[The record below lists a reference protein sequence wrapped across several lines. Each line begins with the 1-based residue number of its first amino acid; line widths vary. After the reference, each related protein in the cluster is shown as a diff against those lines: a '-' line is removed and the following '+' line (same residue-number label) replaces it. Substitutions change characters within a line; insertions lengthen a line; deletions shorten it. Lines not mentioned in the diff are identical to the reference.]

1 MDIQLTPKPWYIK
14 YRYYLLCGIL
24 FLSFSIYVIILALG
38 PRQLKIEAED
48 YKIAEA
54 SEAPFMEYVDVEGLV
69 QPIQTIQLNALEN
82 GFVERIVAEEGT
94 MLNVGDTILV
104 LSNPELLRS
113 IDDEQTE
120 WQNSQRNYREQE
132 IEMEQRT
139 ILLRQ
144 QALEAEHQMSSLDKS
159 LKQSREEYRMGIK
172 SKAELDVIEE
182 DYNYQHKKAQLQMQS
197 LRHDSIAT
205 RLKREMVLANREAS
219 SRKLS
224 RSTNR
229 TSNLVVCA
237 TVAGQ
242 LSYLNVTI
250 GQQVSAGSSIG
261 EIKVL
266 TEYKVHTSLSEYYI
280 DRITTGLPAH
290 INYQE
295 RKNEKTQE
303 RKNDNNTQF
312 PLRISKVIP
321 EVKDRN
327 FVCDLVFTGDKPS
340 NIRLG
345 KSYRVQI
352 ELGKPETA
360 LIIPRGDFYQTT
372 SGRWIYRLSPDGKT
386 AHKVNIEIGR
396 QNPQQYEILSGL
408 NPGDRVLVS
417 GYDKFGDVE
426 ELVLK

>member
-1 MDIQLTPKPWYIK
+1 MDIQLKPKPWYIK
-14 YRYYLLCGIL
+14 YKYYILAGIL
-24 FLSFSIYVIILALG
+24 FLSFSIYVLVLALG
-38 PRQLKIEAED
+38 PRKLKIDAED

-54 SEAPFMEYVDVEGLV
+54 AEAPFMEYVDVEGLV
-69 QPIQTIQLNALEN
+69 QPIQTIQLNALES
-82 GFVERIVAEEGT
+82 GFVESIVAEEGS

-113 IDDEQTE
+113 IDDEHVE

-224 RSTNR
+224 RSTSR
-229 TSNLVVCA
+229 TSNLIVRA

-295 RKNEKTQE
+295 RKNE
-303 RKNDNNTQF
+303 NHTQF

-360 LIIPRGDFYQTT
+360 LIIPRGDFYQAT

-386 AHKVNIEIGR
+386 AHKVEIEIGR

-417 GYDKFGDVE
+417 GYDKFGEIE
-426 ELVLK
+426 ELVIK

>member
-14 YRYYLLCGIL
+14 YRYYLLAGTL
-24 FLSFSIYVIILALG
+24 FLAFAIYVIILALG
-38 PRQLKIEAED
+38 PRQLNIDADD
-48 YKIAEA
+48 YKIVKVE
-54 SEAPFMEYVDVEGLV
+54 EAPFMEYVDVEGLV
-69 QPIQTIQLNALEN
+69 QPIQTIQVNALES
-82 GFVERIVAEEGT
+82 GFVERIVGEEGA
-94 MLNVGDTILV
+94 MLEVGDTILV
-104 LSNPELLRS
+104 LSNPELLRT
-113 IDDEQTE
+113 IDDEQAD
-120 WQNSQRNYREQE
+120 WANQQRNYREQE
-132 IEMEQRT
+132 IEMQQRSIT
-139 ILLRQ
+139 LRQ
-144 QALEAEHQMSSLDKS
+144 QALDAEHQMASLDKS

-182 DYNYQHKKAQLQMQS
+182 DYAYQHRKAQLQMQS
-197 LRHDSIAT
+197 LHHDSVAT
-205 RLKREMVLANREAS
+205 QLKREMLQANREATNK
-219 SRKLS
+219 KLS
-224 RSTNR
+224 RSVNR
-229 TSNLVVCA
+229 TEHLIVRA

-242 LSYLNVTI
+242 LSFVNVAI

-290 INYQE
+290 INYQDKKYE
-295 RKNEKTQE
+295 M
-303 RKNDNNTQF
+303 
-312 PLRISKVIP
+312 RISKVVP

-327 FVCDLVFTGDKPS
+327 FACDLVFTGDKPS

-360 LIIPRGDFYQTT
+360 LTIPRGDFYQAT

-386 AHKVNIEIGR
+386 ARKVDIEIGR

-408 NPGDRVLVS
+408 KPGDRVIIS
-417 GYDKFGDVE
+417 GYDKFGEIE
-426 ELVLK
+426 ELVIK

>member
-1 MDIQLTPKPWYIK
+1 MDIQLKPKPWYIK
-14 YRYYLLCGIL
+14 YKYYILAGIL
-24 FLSFSIYVIILALG
+24 FLSFSIYVLVLALG
-38 PRQLKIEAED
+38 PRKLKIDAED

-54 SEAPFMEYVDVEGLV
+54 AEAPFMEYVDVEGLV

-82 GFVERIVAEEGT
+82 GLVESIVAEEGS

-219 SRKLS
+219 TRKLS
-224 RSTNR
+224 RSTSR
-229 TSNLVVCA
+229 TSNLIVRA

-261 EIKVL
+261 EIKLL

-303 RKNDNNTQF
+303 RKNENYTQF

-386 AHKVNIEIGR
+386 AHKVDIEIGR

-408 NPGDRVLVS
+408 KPGDRVLVS
-417 GYDKFGDVE
+417 GYDKFGEIE
-426 ELVLK
+426 ELVIK